1 MRKTARALA
10 LVAALALP
18 VASVAPAEAATPK
31 RGQFCKKTDAGKR
44 RSGLVC
50 TKDGSRYRWR

>member
-1 MRKTARALA
+1 MGKKALAIA

-18 VASVAPAEAATPK
+18 IASVAPAGAATPK
-31 RGQFCKKTDAGKR
+31 RGQFCKKADAGKR
-44 RSGLVC
+44 RAALVC